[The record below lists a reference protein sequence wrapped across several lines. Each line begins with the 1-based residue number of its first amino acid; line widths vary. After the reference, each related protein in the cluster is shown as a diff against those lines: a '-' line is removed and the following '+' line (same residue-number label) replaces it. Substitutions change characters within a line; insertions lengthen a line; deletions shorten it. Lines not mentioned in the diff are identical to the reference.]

1 MSGLDVPPVLFY
13 ALGYVFLLIGALVLV
28 SVALNRLTREERK
41 AERERHAA
49 RRKDAR

>member
-28 SVALNRLTREERK
+28 SVALNRLTRAERK
-41 AERERHAA
+41 AERERRAA
-49 RRKDAR
+49 RRKDAP